1 MKELNAIITIAYRDL
16 TKFLRD
22 RVRFIATFIF
32 PFLFIGVLGAGFQS
46 NLGKDI
52 GFNYLYFIFTGVL
65 AQALFQSSAMGVI
78 SLIQD
83 REEDFSQEIFV
94 APVSRPGI
102 VLGKIIGESLV
113 SLAQGTGIIVFGFIL
128 GVPLTLATLAFIIPV
143 AVAASLLGGAF
154 GMLVLSNIKTQRA
167 TTQIFPFVIFPQL
180 FLAGVFNPIK
190 ELPPFLFILSRIA
203 PMTYAVDLMRGVYY
217 AGTDAAAAITLH
229 HPLVNVA
236 IIVSLFV
243 LFLAVGTVLFVRNE
257 RNR

>member
-1 MKELNAIITIAYRDL
+1 MRAFNAIITIAYRDL

-22 RVRFIATFIF
+22 RVRLVATFIF
-32 PFLFIGVLGAGFQS
+32 PFLFIGVLGSGFQA
-46 NLGKDI
+46 NLGREL
-52 GFNYLYFIFTGVL
+52 GYNYLVFIFTGVL

-113 SLAQGTGIIVFGFIL
+113 SLAQGAGIIIFGFIL
-128 GVPLTLATLAFIIPV
+128 GVPLTLEKLALLVPV
-143 AVAASLLGGAF
+143 AVASCLLGGAF
-154 GMLVLSNIKTQRA
+154 GILVLSNIKTQRA

-180 FLAGVFNPIK
+180 FLAGVFNPITR
-190 ELPPFLFILSRIA
+190 LPPLLAALSRLA

-217 AGTDAAAAITLH
+217 AGTDTAAAITLH

-236 IIVSLFV
+236 IIAALFA
-243 LFLAVGTVLFVRNE
+243 LFLAIGTILFVRNE
-257 RNR
+257 RDR